1 MRGNSSSDIV
11 FSTSR
16 MSTRLLVSFG
26 VVMELCYLC
35 LYLAPQ
41 GAGSVLFFLAV
52 NVAVFLLQSFLV
64 WHLRKGTL
72 ARSGE
77 NHILVLLVAFGILFR
92 LTVVPHQVIGSDDI
106 YRYLWDG
113 KVAASGI
120 NPFTYLPTDPRLAP
134 LASAELPSKVNHPE
148 LRTVYPPLAQAL
160 FLVAHLLFGSSA
172 AALKMLLVVLDS
184 GTMLLLLSLV
194 RRSGGSSLSLLL
206 YAWSPLPVLYFGLD
220 GHIDALAL
228 FFLVLSLYYFVTNRP
243 LLGSV
248 AVGIG
253 GLAKLVP
260 LLIVPLLLRI
270 ERGRRRLA
278 LIIVPGLI
286 LIAGYLIYIEP
297 TWGVFDALGT
307 FGARWEFNGSLF
319 SIVYFLSGS
328 NETAH
333 RVSGLMLVAFVG
345 SLTLLDRPMME
356 KVFWGFVG
364 FILISPVVHPWY
376 LTWLA
381 ALLVLRWSGAIFLL
395 LGLSAI
401 ANIVVYQYRAYG
413 QWVDQPLLLLIEY
426 VPVYVL
432 LVVEAVRGGI
442 LPKSGIARKVRT

>member
-1 MRGNSSSDIV
+1 MNI
-11 FSTSR
+11 
-16 MSTRLLVSFG
+16 RLLVSFG
-26 VVMELCYLC
+26 VLMELCYLC
-35 LYLAPQ
+35 LYFAPE
-41 GAGSVLFFLAV
+41 GAGSVLFLLAV
-52 NVAVFLLQSFLV
+52 NVAVFLLLSFLV
-64 WHLRKGTL
+64 WQLRKGAFPGSNQNSLL
-72 ARSGE
+72 A
-77 NHILVLLVAFGILFR
+77 ILVAFGILFR
-92 LTVVPHQVIGSDDI
+92 ITVVPHQVIGSDDI

-120 NPFTYLPTDPRLAP
+120 NPFAYLPTDPRLAR
-134 LASAELPSKVNHPE
+134 LASADLPAKVNHPE
-148 LRTVYPPLAQAL
+148 LRTVYPPLAQGL
-160 FLVAHLLFGSSA
+160 FFVAHVLFGSSP
-172 AALKMLLVVLDS
+172 AALKLLLVVLDS
-184 GTMLLLLSLV
+184 GTMLLLLSLL
-194 RRSGGSSLSLLL
+194 RRIGGSPCSLLL

-228 FFLVLSLYYFVTNRP
+228 FFLILSLYYFAKDRP
-243 LLGSV
+243 LVGSV

-260 LLIVPLLLRI
+260 LLIVPLLLRM
-270 ERGRRRLA
+270 EKGWRRVA
-278 LIIVPGLI
+278 LIFLPGLI
-286 LIAGYLIYIEP
+286 LVAGYLLYLEP

-333 RVSGLMLVAFVG
+333 RVSGLLLVAFIAV
-345 SLTLLDRPMME
+345 LALLDRPMLE

-364 FILISPVVHPWY
+364 FILLSPVVHPWY

-381 ALLVLRWSGAIFLL
+381 ALLVLRWSVAVFLW

-401 ANIVVYQYRAYG
+401 ANVVVYQYRAYG

-432 LVVEAVRGGI
+432 IVWEALRGGI
-442 LPKSGIARKVRT
+442 LRKSSPARNGAA